1 MKAGLGQT
9 VIDVA
14 LERSGRASE
23 AWTLAEALGVSLTD
37 LIEGEEAGSGPMMKN
52 KQVAKRYAQAATKPA
67 TELTEGI
74 GGWRIGT
81 FVIS

>member
-1 MKAGLGQT
+1 MKAGEGQT

-23 AWTLAEALGVSLTD
+23 AWDLAAKLGVSLTD
-37 LIEGEEAGSGPMMKN
+37 LIEREEAGSGPGVKDRR
-52 KQVAKRYAQAATKPA
+52 VVRRYAQRQTHPA

-74 GGWRIGT
+74 GGWRVGKFT
-81 FVIS
+81 IS

>member
-1 MKAGLGQT
+1 MRAGQGQT

-23 AWTLAEALGVSLTD
+23 AWSLAVSLGVSLTD
-37 LIEGEEAGSGPMMKN
+37 LIEGGESGSGPGVWNRRVVKN
-52 KQVAKRYAQAATKPA
+52 YAQGQTHPA

-74 GGWRIGT
+74 GGWRIGQ
-81 FVIS
+81 FIIS